1 MITHA
6 IIAAAGMGTRLRPY
20 TADKPKGLVE
30 VWGTPLLPRLARQLE
45 AAGIE
50 DMTTVIGYRGEMLAS
65 VFGDQLWDMRLN
77 FVSSLDFETANNIS
91 SIAAAPVPAG
101 PVLIADCDV
110 LLSHFPAEWLLQD
123 GADLTIPTR
132 SLQNGE
138 AGTVVRSVP
147 GGRTMMTVLRRAQ
160 DTQVGDRKSI
170 SVYLLKSPIL
180 VAEFFAAVRIAFASG
195 QTSLYYEDVLSEI
208 VGHSKYD
215 VRIVNTE
222 DLKVSAYE
230 IDTVEDLQMAEA
242 LRAQGAVGPVA
253 GKRELGHAY

>member
-30 VWGTPLLPRLARQLE
+30 VWGSPLLPRLARQLE

-50 DMTTVIGYRGEMLAS
+50 DMTTVIGYRGAMLAS
-65 VFGDQLWDMRLN
+65 AFDNQRWGMRLN
-77 FVSSLDFETANNIS
+77 FISSSDFETANNIS
-91 SIAAAPVPAG
+91 SIAAAPIPAG

-110 LLSHFPAEWLLQD
+110 LLSRFPAEWLRQD
-123 GADLTIPTR
+123 GSDLTIPTR

-138 AGTVVRSVP
+138 AGTVVRSLP
-147 GGRTMMTVLRRAQ
+147 GGRTTMTVLRRAQ
-160 DTQVGDRKSI
+160 DIQVGDRKSI
-170 SVYLLKSPIL
+170 SVYLLKSPVL
-180 VAEFFAAVRIAFASG
+180 VAEFFSAVRIAFASG

-208 VGHSKYD
+208 VGHGKYD
-215 VRIVNTE
+215 VRFVNTE

-230 IDTVEDLQMAEA
+230 VDTVEDLKMVEA
-242 LRAQGAVGPVA
+242 LGAPVSVSLDA
-253 GKRELGHAY
+253 KRGLGHAN